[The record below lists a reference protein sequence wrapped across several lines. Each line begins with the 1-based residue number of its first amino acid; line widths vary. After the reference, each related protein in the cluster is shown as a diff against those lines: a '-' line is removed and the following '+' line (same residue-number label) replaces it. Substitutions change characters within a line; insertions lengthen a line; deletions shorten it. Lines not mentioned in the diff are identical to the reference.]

1 MKPLKRPY
9 SQRQMLIC
17 TNSRDPVTGK
27 PSCGMNG
34 SAALRERLKMEV
46 KARGLKGTVMV
57 TTTGCM
63 DVCPSEGCVVAFYPE
78 GEFALSPTGIEVD
91 AGLLERLLRE

>member
-9 SQRQMLIC
+9 TRRQMLVC
-17 TNSRDPVTGK
+17 TNSRDPLTGK

-34 SAALRERLKMEV
+34 SGGLRERLKVAV
-46 KARGLKGTVMV
+46 KERGLKGIVMV
-57 TTTGCM
+57 TMTGCM
-63 DVCPSEGCVVAFYPE
+63 DVCPTDGCVVAFYPE
-78 GEFALSPTGIEVD
+78 GDFVLAGTGGDAD